1 MGIISVILPQNHVSL
16 VRKRKLKQNLMA
28 QEYLD
33 CDPDSQTFRCVWP
46 GYKCNTDRLI
56 CGKECT
62 ENGDCERGEYCDP
75 WMRVCVQGKIKILIF
90 FLTIMS
96 LVHIKSEVIIK
107 PCFFCTRGLQ
117 GKMSNL
123 CKTWLPLSLN
133 DLSV

>member
-1 MGIISVILPQNHVSL
+1 MGIISVILPQNYVTL

-96 LVHIKSEVIIK
+96 LVHIKSELYDHQALLLFYKGV
-107 PCFFCTRGLQ
+107 TRENV
-117 GKMSNL
+117 KFMKNL
-123 CKTWLPLSLN
+123 
-133 DLSV
+133 V